1 MMARCGTC
9 SDNNVLRRASTRGQ
23 VRLRGRWRSVDNVTS
38 PLVLGI
44 RDLRVMVAGEVSYHE
59 SFHFLSLLLS
69 KSFEGKE
76 SFTPSDFSNPNKFP
90 SETER
95 DMCLLFHD

>member
-1 MMARCGTC
+1 MLQKMASE

-59 SFHFLSLLLS
+59 SVSV
-69 KSFEGKE
+69 
-76 SFTPSDFSNPNKFP
+76 
-90 SETER
+90 
-95 DMCLLFHD
+95 